1 MYRKLEPAVIIKVN
15 KLSSYSIIT
24 QFNKNHE
31 DRSYTTKTIFLKRKK
46 NNPIESNPPPCKG
59 KIYRTKFEMKKNHK
73 IHWYHVNKQLLFS

>member
-1 MYRKLEPAVIIKVN
+1 MYRKLEPAEIIKVN
-15 KLSSYSIIT
+15 KLSSYSIII

-46 NNPIESNPPPCKG
+46 ATQWNRIPPCKG